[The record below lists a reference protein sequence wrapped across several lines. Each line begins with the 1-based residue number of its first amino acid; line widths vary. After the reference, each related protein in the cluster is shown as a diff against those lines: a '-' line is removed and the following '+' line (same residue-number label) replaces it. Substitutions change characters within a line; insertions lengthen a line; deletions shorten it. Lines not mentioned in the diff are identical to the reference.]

1 MPSLAVLDIVRKTPE
16 RYVYTLTRSD
26 RPFQAGSRV
35 WEIGVDPA
43 RVNRI
48 CDEMRNAVEAANDD
62 PDASGINVRPF
73 VVLGRRLFDELL
85 PDAAAA
91 SLRRQLR
98 TLQMPLLIST
108 DDPEIHW
115 ELMTD
120 EDEKRFVGV
129 RLDVGRTLRTTDAP
143 SWMTSRT
150 REKRRCL
157 LIANPEENLPAAA
170 IEALNLRGW
179 LEAAGVEC
187 ESLNGRDA
195 RIEFVRER
203 LQKQYDVIHFAGHAE
218 YHGLRLADGEF
229 TTTEIRRL
237 VTGDPVVFVNGCV
250 SSRAIGGLADAF
262 IGAGARLV
270 VGSSFK
276 APDDGAREFAEKFY
290 QAIFNQRPA
299 GAAMRVAR
307 EHVMSNPDWGAAW
320 ACFVMYGDP
329 CFQLDLQIDGVQAV
343 LARLGA
349 SRSDFDAG
357 AARVV
362 ERAISYGVRMG
373 ALETAHLL
381 AAIVSGSNSYLRDRF
396 RACNIPPRRLEAA
409 FHDAFKALEVTP
421 RPGPN
426 TAVDL
431 ACTQN
436 ARAIL
441 LHAKLLAATERRRV
455 TELDLVRALVRT
467 RGGALAEIFGNLGIQ
482 LEQLD
487 PDSVADGTAPLA

>member
-1 MPSLAVLDIVRKTPE
+1 MASLAVLDIVRKSHE

-35 WEIGVDPA
+35 WDVNVDPG
-43 RVNRI
+43 RVTRI
-48 CDEMRNAVEAANDD
+48 CDDIRKAVEAANDD
-62 PDASGINVRPF
+62 PDVSGINVTPF
-73 VVLGRRLFDELL
+73 VALGRRLFDELL
-85 PDAAAA
+85 PDSNAS

-108 DDPEIHW
+108 DDPDIHW

-120 EDEKRFVGV
+120 EDETRFVGV

-143 SWMTSRT
+143 SWMASRA

-170 IEALNLRGW
+170 TEALNLRGW

-187 ESLNGRDA
+187 EYLTGRDA
-195 RIEFVRER
+195 RMQSVRER
-203 LQKQYDVIHFAGHAE
+203 LRKQYDVIHFAGHAE

-237 VTGDPVVFVNGCV
+237 VTGNPVVFVNGCV

-276 APDDGAREFAEKFY
+276 APDEGAREFAEKFY
-290 QAIFNQRPA
+290 QSIFGQCPA
-299 GAAMRVAR
+299 GAAMRLAR

-329 CFQLDLQIDGVQAV
+329 CFQLDLQIDGVQAFLV
-343 LARLGA
+343 RIGMH
-349 SRSDFDAG
+349 RDDFDAA
-357 AARVV
+357 AARVI
-362 ERAISYGVRMG
+362 ERAVSYGVRMG

-381 AAIVSGSNSYLRDRF
+381 AAAVSGSNPYLRDRF
-396 RACNIPPRRLEAA
+396 RACNIAPRRLEAA
-409 FHDAFKALEVTP
+409 FHNAFKALEVARP
-421 RPGPN
+421 RPSG
-426 TAVDL
+426 AVDL
-431 ACTQN
+431 TYTQN

-441 LHAKLLAATERRRV
+441 LAAKALAGTEHRRIC
-455 TELDLVRALVRT
+455 ELDLVRALVRS
-467 RGGALAEIFGNLGIQ
+467 RGGAMAEIFSGLGIQ
-482 LEQLD
+482 IEQLD
-487 PDSVADGTAPLA
+487 PDSQSRINM